1 MIKIDL
7 GELYGCKSYEELI
20 ETINYMK
27 RMGMSDEQMQE
38 ILNKSKDG
46 K

>member
-20 ETINYMK
+20 KTINYMK

>member
-20 ETINYMK
+20 QTINYMK
-27 RMGMSDEQMQE
+27 RMGLSDKQMQE
-38 ILNKSKDG
+38 LLNKSKDE